1 MEEYLKK
8 INSSDSHGEQSINW
22 VTHQKCHDM
31 FILSKVRT
39 YIDTYIRV
47 FYIGLCNLHY
57 STTIKSI
64 ISYLIN
70 RGILSYHLKGHFVI
84 QKYTN
89 DNLF

>member
-47 FYIGLCNLHY
+47 FYNQLNDISKMTGYLH
-57 STTIKSI
+57 
-64 ISYLIN
+64 N
-70 RGILSYHLKGHFVI
+70 
-84 QKYTN
+84 
-89 DNLF
+89 

>member
-39 YIDTYIRV
+39 YIYTQIHTNIRV
-47 FYIGLCNLHY
+47 I
-57 STTIKSI
+57 IQSI
-64 ISYLIN
+64 HNYLIKMEF
-70 RGILSYHLKGHFVI
+70 YHTTLKSNFGI

-89 DNLF
+89 VNLF